1 MIIYVYWLSLHFG
14 AWTTGRPHAVH
25 AARDQSTLRWD
36 GTSGGLCCHGRCHT
50 DRSCS
55 PGTSQP
61 GQQGWWVS
69 LGFQWFP
76 DWFSRKIA
84 FWVRKR
90 IKTNWE
96 PQEARLHP
104 GISTEVQLWHAL
116 AATSLP
122 NLSTDRSRG
131 RPIQPKFNWMNMW
144 FGGGSFPLSQEH
156 ELIAFFASLRRVS
169 SQLPSGNYMYNL
181 H

>member
-90 IKTNWE
+90 IKLIESHKRLDSTQEFQRRCSFGMLWRLLLCQTFQLTESRTTYPTQIQLNEYVVWWGELSPE
-96 PQEARLHP
+96 PRAWVDCVLR
-104 GISTEVQLWHAL
+104 IS
-116 AATSLP
+116 S
-122 NLSTDRSRG
+122 SRVFTVAI
-131 RPIQPKFNWMNMW
+131 R
-144 FGGGSFPLSQEH
+144 
-156 ELIAFFASLRRVS
+156 
-169 SQLPSGNYMYNL
+169 
-181 H
+181 